1 MESRGSDRA
10 AFDDSIQHAIES
22 REKRQKRKRAEI
34 KREQQE
40 VCVLW

>member
-1 MESRGSDRA
+1 MESCGSDCA

-22 REKRQKRKRAEI
+22 REKRAEI